1 MTPLKRVHNTKL
13 KYGFTLIELLIFI
26 SLITTVLVITIG
38 AVTYAINALSDS
50 RNRTLA
56 SHYTTELAEWLRFR
70 RDVCYLSD
78 LTDHAGSSSE
88 ETLTR
93 YYCFNSIDIA
103 NNQTCLDPDEWP
115 PEVASC
121 DTCNYTLGGNL
132 QRCAALTESTINNR
146 VEATIVTSWYNNNA
160 KQNVTTY
167 MFLSS
172 Q

>member
-1 MTPLKRVHNTKL
+1 MR
-13 KYGFTLIELLIFI
+13 GFTLIELLIFI

-38 AVTYAINALSDS
+38 AVTYAINALNDS

-56 SHYTTELAEWLRFR
+56 SHYTTELAEWMRFR
-70 RDVCYLSD
+70 RDICYLGD

-93 YYCFNSIDIA
+93 YYCFNDIDIA
-103 NNQTCLDPDEWP
+103 SNQTCLNPDEWP
-115 PEVASC
+115 DEVASC
-121 DTCNYTLGGNL
+121 DVCTYTLGGNL
-132 QRCAALTESTINNR
+132 QRCAGLTESTINNR
-146 VEATIVTSWYNNNA
+146 VEATIVTSWYNNAA

>member
-1 MTPLKRVHNTKL
+1 MC
-13 KYGFTLIELLIFI
+13 GFTLIELLIFI

-38 AVTYAINALSDS
+38 AVSYAISALNDS

-56 SHYTTELAEWLRFR
+56 SHYPTELAEWMRFR
-70 RDVCYLSD
+70 RDVCYLGD
-78 LTDHAGSSSE
+78 LTDHAGSSLE

-93 YYCFNSIDIA
+93 YYCFNDIDIA

-121 DTCNYTLGGNL
+121 NACNYTLGGNL
-132 QRCAALTESTINNR
+132 QRCAGLAESAINNR
-146 VEATIVTSWYNNNA
+146 VEVTITTSWYSNNA